1 MEKHF
6 NFYLIHEIFML
17 HRIESK
23 KIGKWEPFAWLEHI
37 NGLEGKYAV
46 LEILGKWKLI

>member
-1 MEKHF
+1 
-6 NFYLIHEIFML
+6 ML

-37 NGLEGKYAV
+37 NGLEVKYAV